1 MCCVFEKMVFAT
13 LVYSK
18 AQILEQPA
26 ASLSWHPSI
35 VSPTIDLFRSTP
47 GSSRFRKPQAC
58 KSHHLVQKLTAF
70 PRSKGTSNANLPHY
84 GLLLPSSNL
93 LAMQP
98 WALVSPASRGIGLHL
113 ARHLLQ
119 NTKLPIVTTARKDLD
134 HAKETILDGL
144 HHVDE
149 SRLNVLKLDVLGMH
163 FAFWAAR
170 LCSWALMPT

>member
-1 MCCVFEKMVFAT
+1 
-13 LVYSK
+13 
-18 AQILEQPA
+18 
-26 ASLSWHPSI
+26 
-35 VSPTIDLFRSTP
+35 
-47 GSSRFRKPQAC
+47 
-58 KSHHLVQKLTAF
+58 
-70 PRSKGTSNANLPHY
+70 
-84 GLLLPSSNL
+84 
-93 LAMQP
+93 MQP
-98 WALVSPASRGIGLHL
+98 WALVSPASRGIGLQL

-119 NTKLPIVTTARKDLD
+119 NTNLPIVTTARKDLD